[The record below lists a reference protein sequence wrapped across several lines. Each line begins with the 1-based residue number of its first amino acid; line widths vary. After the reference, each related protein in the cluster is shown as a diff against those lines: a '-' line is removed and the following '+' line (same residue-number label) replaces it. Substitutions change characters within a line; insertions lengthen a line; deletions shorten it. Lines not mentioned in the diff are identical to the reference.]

1 MIGTRPEG
9 AIDGV
14 VITAVPYIG
23 LVVSVHG
30 RPGRLAIIDES
41 GAVIAAGAQVAEEA
55 EAVSVNS
62 FRAFLK
68 GQGWLKIIGKPIAN

>member
-14 VITAVPYIG
+14 VITAVPYRG
-23 LVVSVHG
+23 LAVMVNG
-30 RPGRLAIIDES
+30 RPGRLAIIDEK
-41 GAVIAAGAQVAEEA
+41 GTVIAAGAQVAEEA
-55 EAVSVNS
+55 EAVAVNC

-68 GQGWLKIIGKPIAN
+68 GQGWLKIIGKPIAD